1 MLLFC
6 FAIALGVVMDSMAQA
21 RPPQILEVSRDY
33 LKPDAIAA
41 NRKLEKH
48 AEDLC
53 RTLGFTHPYL
63 TIESVSGPAE
73 MWYLNGFD
81 SEAEVEKLR
90 REYQQNTKLG
100 SVQESGEMRI
110 LRGFL
115 KGAHLSRTTGS
126 QIHPV
131 RNATKSRA
139 CYGND
144 APRAGK
150 RHTACKV
157 LAAPSE
163 LGNPH
168 RTRVPTFPQQRLPRR
183 TNLPKLQNPP
193 KSLGLTDSGAE
204 LEIIGGSERHNSA
217 KGAA

>member
-1 MLLFC
+1 
-6 FAIALGVVMDSMAQA
+6 
-21 RPPQILEVSRDY
+21 
-33 LKPDAIAA
+33 
-41 NRKLEKH
+41 
-48 AEDLC
+48 
-53 RTLGFTHPYL
+53 
-63 TIESVSGPAE
+63 
-73 MWYLNGFD
+73 
-81 SEAEVEKLR
+81 
-90 REYQQNTKLG
+90 
-100 SVQESGEMRI
+100 MRI

-204 LEIIGGSERHNSA
+204 LTKQPYFHQANLYDRQACVGLRPIIAGRNGWGEMDARFWHFHSCAGSI
-217 KGAA
+217 